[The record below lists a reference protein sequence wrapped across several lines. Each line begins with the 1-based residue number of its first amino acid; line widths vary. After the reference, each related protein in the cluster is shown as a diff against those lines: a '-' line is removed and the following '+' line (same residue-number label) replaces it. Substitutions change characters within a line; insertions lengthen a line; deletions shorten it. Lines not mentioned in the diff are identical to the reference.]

1 MNKTARHLVAL
12 AALAA
17 PALLPAPA
25 RAEDTRESQ
34 TIERV
39 VAVVNS
45 EIILLSEVRDR
56 AAQMG
61 QPTDESGPPE
71 QRRAVQKLLR
81 QVLDKMVDDAL
92 VIQQASELK
101 LTVEDAEID
110 RAVDEVKKAN
120 NLDSAAFAQ
129 ALSEQGFTVGSFRR
143 DMRKQIL
150 RLKTINTAV
159 RSRLSLTEEDLKA
172 FYEQTVR
179 QMGGHREAHVR
190 HILVAVPAGA
200 DAKTVE
206 AKKRIAV
213 KLLED
218 ARGGADFAAL
228 AKQGSDDANTRDD
241 GGDMGWLK
249 EDSGLQESLAEVIF
263 SMDKKGEVRG
273 PIKTD
278 RGFEVLQL
286 VEKREGDMK
295 PFEEVREQIRMRL
308 SQQQIEKQT
317 QTWVQELRKKAHIEI
332 RM

>member
-61 QPTDESGPPE
+61 QPVDESGPPE
-71 QRRAVQKLLR
+71 QRRAVQKMLR

-263 SMDKKGEVRG
+263 SMDHKGEVRG